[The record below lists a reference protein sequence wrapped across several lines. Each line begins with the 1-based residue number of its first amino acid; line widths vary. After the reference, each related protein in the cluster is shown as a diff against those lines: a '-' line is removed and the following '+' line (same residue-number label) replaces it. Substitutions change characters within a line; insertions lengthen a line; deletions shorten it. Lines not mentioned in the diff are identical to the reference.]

1 MTRKEMLNNET
12 AAKLDSMELCREAR
26 DVIDST
32 EFNIYHDLF
41 GNLDTTEDVEAFVR
55 KYYKEDGDKIEL

>member
-12 AAKLDSMELCREAR
+12 AAKLDSMQLSWEAR